1 MQLNIFGRSLRVEF
15 AAPRPQVG
23 EQVRITPQPWAIA
36 DIAEAKL
43 LKDDSVGAV
52 SRLFCDVI
60 FGSGIRWIG
69 DDAERLQDLTDEIER
84 ADGWQQC
91 LRALTNSVFTR
102 YACVEIVWQTHG
114 SIWGP
119 QRLRHIPN
127 TMCALDIDEWGNVMS
142 VKVSSTGGM
151 QSLPAENM
159 ILCRNNPTFDKPQGI
174 SVFDDLEEV
183 IQMKRRADLALIR
196 YIERYAAPTVI
207 GWYAPGTSK
216 TQQSALL
223 SALRDLQSASVGTL
237 PGPKGDAGNNI
248 ELLEASGGANSA
260 IGSAIEM
267 LRMYERRI
275 ARGVLGSVLAIF
287 ESEFGT
293 RAQAETHLEV
303 LKAVVR
309 SHQGPV
315 EEAINRQLVAPTLAY
330 NVGDAD
336 LRFELVEPDFADREK
351 VGRWVADL
359 AQAGV
364 IDLEADRDSI
374 RGLFGLA

>member
-52 SRLFCDVI
+52 ARLFCDVV
-60 FGSGIRWIG
+60 FGSGIRWVG
-69 DDAERLQDLTDEIER
+69 ADAERLSDLTDEIIR
-84 ADGWQQC
+84 ADGWQQT
-91 LRALTNSVFTR
+91 LRALTSVVFTR
-102 YACVEIVWQTHG
+102 FACIEIVWSSANG
-114 SIWGP
+114 RWLP
-119 QRLRHIPN
+119 ARLRHIPN
-127 TMCALDIDEWGNVMS
+127 TMCALDIDEYGSITS
-142 VKVSSTGGM
+142 VQVSSTGGL
-151 QSLPAENM
+151 QALPRENM
-159 ILCRNNPTFDKPQGI
+159 ILHRNNPTFEKPTGI

-207 GWYAPGTSK
+207 GWYSPGTSK
-216 TQQSALL
+216 SQQSALL
-223 SALRDLQSASVGTL
+223 TALKSLQSASVGTL
-237 PGPKGDAGNNI
+237 PGPKGDQGNNI

-374 RGLFGLA
+374 RGLFGLV

>member
-52 SRLFCDVI
+52 ARLFCDVV
-60 FGSGIRWIG
+60 FGSGIRWVG
-69 DDAERLQDLTDEIER
+69 ADAERLQELTQAIMR

-91 LRALTNSVFTR
+91 LRALTNAVFTR
-102 YACVEIVWQTHG
+102 YACVEIVWQTESG
-114 SIWGP
+114 AWTP

-127 TMCALDIDEWGNVMS
+127 TMCVLDIDEWGNVSS
-142 VKVSSTGGM
+142 VSVSSSGGM
-151 QSLPAENM
+151 QSLPPENM
-159 ILCRNNPTFDKPQGI
+159 ILRRNNPTFEKPQGV

-216 TQQSALL
+216 AQQTALL
-223 SALRDLQSASVGTL
+223 TALKNLQSAAVGTL
-237 PGPKGDAGNNI
+237 PGPKGDDGNTI
-248 ELLEASGGANSA
+248 ELLEAKAQGPITVAMD
-260 IGSAIEM
+260 M

-275 ARGVLGSVLAIF
+275 ARGVLGSVLAVF

-303 LKAVVR
+303 LKSVVR
-309 SHQGPV
+309 SYQGDI
-315 EEAINRQLVAPTLAY
+315 EEVINQQLVAPVLAY
-330 NVGDAD
+330 NVGSAD
-336 LRFELVEPDFADREK
+336 VRFELVEPDFADREK

-364 IDLEADRDSI
+364 IDLEADRDAI
-374 RGLFGLA
+374 RGLFGLV

>member
-1 MQLNIFGRSLRVEF
+1 MNLKMFGRDLRIEF
-15 AAPRPQVG
+15 GRKPAEG
-23 EQVRITPQPWAIA
+23 EQVRILPQPWSMA
-36 DIAEAKL
+36 DTTEAKL

-52 SRLFCDVI
+52 ARLFCDVV
-60 FGSGIRWIG
+60 FGSGYRWVG
-69 DDAERLQDLTDEIER
+69 DDAERLTDLTDEIMR
-84 ADGWQQC
+84 ADGWQQT
-91 LRALTNSVFTR
+91 LRALTNVVFTR
-102 YACVEIVWQTHG
+102 YACIEIVWETSSG
-114 SIWGP
+114 RWLP
-119 QRLRHIPN
+119 ARLRHIPN
-127 TMCALDIDEWGNVMS
+127 SMCALDIDEYGGVTTVNVS
-142 VKVSSTGGM
+142 TTGGL
-151 QSLPAENM
+151 QPLPAENM
-159 ILCRNNPTFDKPQGI
+159 IMHRNNPTFDKPSGM

-196 YIERYAAPTVI
+196 YVERYAAPTVI

-216 TQQSALL
+216 AQQTALL
-223 SALRDLQSASVGTL
+223 TALKNLQSASVGTL
-237 PGPKGDAGNNI
+237 PGPKGDVGNNI

-275 ARGVLGSVLAIF
+275 ARGILGSVLAIF

-309 SHQGPV
+309 SQQGPV
-315 EEAINRQLVAPTLAY
+315 EEAINDQLVRPVLDY

-336 LRFELVEPDFADREK
+336 LRFELIEPDFADREK

-364 IDLEADRDSI
+364 VDLEADRDAI
-374 RGLFGLA
+374 RGLFGLV